1 MFGSLFGIGQDLA
14 AFVLRMGLGIAF
26 VVHGYPKLGKKA
38 RKGTG
43 DWLKSMGI
51 PAIFGLVAGVAEFF
65 GGIALLVGFLT
76 PVVAALFVVWMLALI
91 WLSIAKIK
99 KKFVG
104 GWELDFLLLISSLAL
119 ATLGS
124 GLLSLDHLL
133 GI

>member
-1 MFGSLFGIGQDLA
+1 MFTSLFGVGQDLA
-14 AFVLRMGLGIAF
+14 AFVLRIGLGIAF
-26 VVHGYPKLGKKA
+26 IVHGYPKLNKQA

-51 PAIFGLVAGVAEFF
+51 PAIFGSVAGVAEFF
-65 GGIALLVGFLT
+65 GGIALLIGFLT
-76 PVVAALFVVWMLALI
+76 PIVAALFVIWMLALI
-91 WLSIAKIK
+91 WLSLAKIK

-119 ATLGS
+119 VSLGS
-124 GLLSLDHLL
+124 GLLSVDRVL

>member
-1 MFGSLFGIGQDLA
+1 MLSSLFGVGADVPALL
-14 AFVLRMGLGIAF
+14 LRMGLGIAF
-26 VVHGYPKLGKKA
+26 IVHGYPKLNKQAQKS
-38 RKGTG
+38 TG
-43 DWLKSMGI
+43 DWLKSMGV
-51 PAIFGLVAGVAEFF
+51 PAIFGVVAGVAEFF

-76 PVVAALFVVWMLALI
+76 PIVAALFVVWMLALI
-91 WLSIAKIK
+91 WLSLAKIK

-104 GWELDFLLLISSLAL
+104 GWELDFLLLVFSLAL

>member
-1 MFGSLFGIGQDLA
+1 MFTPLFGIGYGLA
-14 AFVLRMGLGIAF
+14 ALVLRIGLGVAF
-26 VVHGYPKLGKKA
+26 IVHGYPKLGKQA
-38 RKGTG
+38 RKAAG

-65 GGIALLVGFLT
+65 GGIALLIGFLT
-76 PVVAALFVVWMLALI
+76 PIVAWLFVVWMLALI

-119 ATLGS
+119 ASLGS
-124 GLLSLDHLL
+124 GLFSLDYLL